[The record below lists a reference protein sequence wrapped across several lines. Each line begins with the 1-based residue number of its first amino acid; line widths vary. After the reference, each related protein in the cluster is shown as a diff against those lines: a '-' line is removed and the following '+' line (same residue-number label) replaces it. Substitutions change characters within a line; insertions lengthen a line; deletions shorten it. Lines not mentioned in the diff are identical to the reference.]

1 MFQPRNWS
9 FVAKTSCDQPF
20 FMRRF
25 FTCAPIKFFGMSV
38 TGTDVKANMAKICV
52 HTHTADAK
60 I

>member
-1 MFQPRNWS
+1 
-9 FVAKTSCDQPF
+9 
-20 FMRRF
+20 MRRF